1 MIAKIGEREVD
12 WKDLIG
18 GGSSPNACIRLEVHL
33 INSKDAAI
41 YLTCVPLSLEE
52 VKELAER
59 WECDILSDRIPVT
72 VLHTG
77 SGQNIKRTSIMAKIM
92 VLGLR
97 MILLKN
103 NQLKDQNI
111 DQGQWTS

>member
-1 MIAKIGEREVD
+1 MIAKIGEKEVD

-59 WECDILSDRIPVT
+59 WECDILNFQV
-72 VLHTG
+72 
-77 SGQNIKRTSIMAKIM
+77 K
-92 VLGLR
+92 
-97 MILLKN
+97 LL
-103 NQLKDQNI
+103 QRWLPPQC
-111 DQGQWTS
+111 TLLAEASPTTPLSC

>member
-77 SGQNIKRTSIMAKIM
+77 SGQNIKRTSITAKIM
-92 VLGLR
+92 VLETPGINCGMGVFPL
-97 MILLKN
+97 IE
-103 NQLKDQNI
+103 QV
-111 DQGQWTS
+111 

>member
-1 MIAKIGEREVD
+1 MERLD
-12 WKDLIG
+12 WRGLESQRLYQI
-18 GGSSPNACIRLEVHL
+18 GSSLDQL
-33 INSKDAAI
+33 KDAAI

-77 SGQNIKRTSIMAKIM
+77 SGQNIKRTSITAKIM
-92 VLGLR
+92 VLETPGINCGMGVFPL
-97 MILLKN
+97 IE
-103 NQLKDQNI
+103 QV
-111 DQGQWTS
+111 